1 MEIRKSTK
9 ADEKEILN
17 IFEVA
22 KKYMIIHGNAT
33 QWNKGYP
40 GKDIV
45 ENDINNGNNYVVIN
59 NGVIVG
65 TFSFIIGAEENYQK
79 IINGNWH
86 KNKLYGTI
94 HRLASNG
101 KIKGISKTCFN
112 FCTSKIDYVRI
123 DTHPDN
129 IPMQSAILKYGF
141 KECGN
146 IFVHDGSIRIAYD
159 WYNPKD

>member
-17 IFEVA
+17 IFNVA
-22 KKYMIIHGNAT
+22 KKYMIIHGNPT
-33 QWNKGYP
+33 QWNKKYP

-45 ENDINNGNNYVVIN
+45 ENDINNGNSYVLIDN
-59 NGVIVG
+59 DVIVG
-65 TFSFIIGAEENYQK
+65 TFSFIIGEEENYQK

-86 KNKLYGTI
+86 KNGLYGTI

-101 KIKGISKTCFN
+101 KVKGIAKACFN

-123 DTHPDN
+123 DTHPNN
-129 IPMQSAILKYGF
+129 ISMQSAILKYGF
-141 KECGN
+141 KKCGN

-159 WYNPKD
+159 YLKY